1 MFSDVSIHFSSGSRT
16 KTPSTLPPP
25 IPATSRAIRG
35 PLVESPSFS
44 QPDSYKRELNSQEKA
59 QQQQF
64 LNQQYAQHR
73 LKRKM
78 KKAPKPKL

>member
-16 KTPSTLPPP
+16 KPPSTHLLP
-25 IPATSRAIRG
+25 IPATSRAMRG
-35 PLVESPSFS
+35 PLAESPSFS
-44 QPDSYKRELNSQEKA
+44 QPDSYKRQLNPQEQA
-59 QQQQF
+59 QQWQI

-73 LKRKM
+73 LKREM